1 MNERTLLA
9 NARYTSSI
17 VKELYLLEGSVIRV
31 TRQRSNQGTPQFLR
45 VAEGLVTDI
54 TLSCLVMER
63 TDMLGQL
70 HSTHPQVITY
80 TFSDFLTGLYDYEV
94 VG

>member
-17 VKELYLLEGSVIRV
+17 VKELHLLKGSHVRV
-31 TRQRSNQGTPQFLR
+31 MRQRSNQGTPQFLR
-45 VAEGLVTDI
+45 VAEGVITEI
-54 TLSCLVMER
+54 TLSCVVMKR
-63 TDMLGQL
+63 TDMASDL
-70 HSTHPQVITY
+70 HSTHPQMITY

-94 VG
+94 MD

>member
-17 VKELYLLEGSVIRV
+17 VKELHLLKGSRV
-31 TRQRSNQGTPQFLR
+31 RVMRQRSNQGTPQFLR
-45 VAEGLVTDI
+45 VAEGVVTDI
-54 TLSCLVMER
+54 TLSCVVMRR
-63 TDMLGQL
+63 TDIPSDF
-70 HSTHPQVITY
+70 HSTHLQMITY

-94 VG
+94 MD

>member
-17 VKELYLLEGSVIRV
+17 VKELHLLEG
-31 TRQRSNQGTPQFLR
+31 NQGIPQFLR

-54 TLSCLVMER
+54 TLSCVVMRR
-63 TDMLGQL
+63 TDIPSDL
-70 HSTHPQVITY
+70 HSTHPQMITY